1 MERQIAS
8 NNFKVALLVG
18 AAVCM
23 FTAFAV
29 AIAWGFDSWYGFL
42 IPILGIAYMIYG
54 YSSSTKSII
63 TLAHAKPVTRS
74 SHRALYNIADNLS
87 ITAGIKTPQVYVIP
101 DPSLNAFAAGATINQ
116 SIIGVTQGL
125 LETLNRQELEG
136 VMAHEISHIVN
147 RDVRLSVLLF
157 VLVGAMAL
165 MLNMMRFGGGGGRG
179 RGGGYGFLLALAIGI
194 PFYILTIF
202 AKYAVSR
209 KREYLADVSGA
220 QLTRYP
226 KGLASALQ
234 KIQLHGS
241 SLKQAKKEVSHLF
254 LSNPL
259 KKKSFFGAFRTHPP
273 LEDRIARLNAMEDA
287 GY

>member
-29 AIAWGFDSWYGFL
+29 AVAWSLDNWYGFL
-42 IPILGIAYMIYG
+42 VPVVGITYMIFG
-54 YSSSTKSII
+54 YLNSTKSIV
-63 TLAHAKPVTRS
+63 TLVHAQPVTRS
-74 SHRALYNIADNLS
+74 SHRELYKIADNLS

-101 DPSLNAFAAGATINQ
+101 DPSLNAFAAGAKINQ
-116 SIIGVTQGL
+116 SVIGVTQGL
-125 LETLNRQELEG
+125 LDNLNRQELEG
-136 VMAHEISHIVN
+136 VIAHEISHIVN
-147 RDVRLSVLLF
+147 RDVRLSVFLF
-157 VLVGAMAL
+157 VLIGAMVL
-165 MLNMMRFGGGGGRG
+165 MMNMMRFGGGRRG
-179 RGGGYGFLLALAIGI
+179 GGGYGLLLAFAIGI
-194 PFYILTIF
+194 PLYFLALF

-209 KREYLADVSGA
+209 QREYLADVSGA

-226 KGLASALQ
+226 KGLASALA

-241 SLKQAKKEVSHLF
+241 NLKQAKKEVSHLF

-259 KKKSFFGAFRTHPP
+259 KKKSFFGALRTHPP
-273 LEDRIARLNAMEDA
+273 LEERIARLNAMEDA